1 MENTATAAGIVE
13 MDVIEHPLLIGRMV
27 VTANRDGVLTLVPL
41 RKPCDGTTPDCDPE
55 YHCLEM
61 HATKVGELKNPSTG
75 EKLTHFQYTTW
86 RYMGY
91 IPAARTL
98 ADITPVHA

>member
-1 MENTATAAGIVE
+1 MTQAATPAIVE

-27 VTANRDGVLTLVPL
+27 VTENRDGVLSLRPL
-41 RKPCDGTTPDCDPE
+41 RKPCSGTDADCDPE

-61 HATKVGELKNPSTG
+61 HATKVGEMKNPATG
-75 EKLTHFQYTTW
+75 ERLTHFQYTTW

-98 ADITPVHA
+98 ADIAPVNA